1 MSEIIIT
8 NMNKI
13 APTYQNKH
21 EKYEFYKYAVTESVQ
36 KYEVASPREGNQTV
50 TAFYSLPPGKS
61 SYPFH
66 YHTVNEEV
74 FYIISGSGV
83 VETFDGEH
91 SVTAGDIMVFPAG
104 KAGAHKLTNT
114 SETENLVYLDVDTN
128 KTPEIAYYPHSNKVG
143 IRAVNGMRDNFDLG
157 DTVDYYDNE

>member
-1 MSEIIIT
+1 MSGIVIKRMDRMT
-8 NMNKI
+8 PKHV
-13 APTYQNKH
+13 NKH
-21 EKYEFYKYAVTESVQ
+21 EKYEHYRYDVTDNKQ
-36 KYEVASPREGNQTV
+36 KYNVDKPIDGNQTV
-50 TAFYSLPPGKS
+50 TAFYVLPPGMS

-83 VETFDGEH
+83 LETFSGEQT
-91 SVTAGDIMVFPAG
+91 VTAGDVIVFPAG
-104 KAGAHKLTNT
+104 KEGAHKLTND

-143 IRAVNGMRDNFDLG
+143 IRACGVRQNFDLG
-157 DTVDYYDNE
+157 TTVGYYEGE